1 MTFKHL
7 VRYVGASERWSA
19 WGNPVLAI
27 PLHPVRGHVCRHAYR
42 HARRHVHQLVCT
54 HAAAPQCWPLEY
66 VHAFVLIA
74 AQILTLFI
82 INIHC

>member
-27 PLHPVRGHVCRHAYR
+27 PLHPVRGHVCRHVQRRAYR
-42 HARRHVHQLVCT
+42 HAYSEQTDVQ
-54 HAAAPQCWPLEY
+54 APCIDIFTGCP
-66 VHAFVLIA
+66 
-74 AQILTLFI
+74 TPS
-82 INIHC
+82 